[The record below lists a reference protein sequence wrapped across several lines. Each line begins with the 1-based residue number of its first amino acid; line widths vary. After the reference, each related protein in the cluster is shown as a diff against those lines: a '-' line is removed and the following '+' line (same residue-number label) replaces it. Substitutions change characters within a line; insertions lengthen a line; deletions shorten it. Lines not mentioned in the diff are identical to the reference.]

1 VKGDKVRVL
10 LTNDD
15 GVRAAGLLAIRAAL
29 TGWCGSVITV
39 APASDCSGF
48 ARKATF
54 SRPVEVRRLEGGQ
67 HPVYECDGTPADCV
81 RVGLLGGLAAD
92 ASLVVSG
99 VNHGANVADDVV
111 YSGTVGAGLE
121 AAVLGTSAL
130 CLSQQT
136 PASGFSAG
144 SGAGPAGGFSVRDG
158 DEPGGRLPP
167 SQFSL
172 ASRHGGA
179 LARSISTA
187 RLEEPV
193 VLNVNYPAVPARA
206 SPGAQP
212 PVRLTRPGQRVY
224 PRASMRDWDSGAAVQ
239 HLYLFGEADEVPAAD
254 GGPDTD
260 MSAVRAGCIS
270 VTPLSIAVGLD
281 ELTPAMTAL
290 LAPLAGVPGQSGQ
303 VSESRVAGA

>member
-29 TGWCGSVITV
+29 TDWCGSVITV

-54 SRPVEVRRLEGGQ
+54 DRPVEVRRLEGGQ

-99 VNHGANVADDVV
+99 VNHGGNLADDVV

-136 PASGFSAG
+136 P
-144 SGAGPAGGFSVRDG
+144 PGGFPASHAGEPGHG
-158 DEPGGRLPP
+158 DEPGGRLPSSP
-167 SQFSL
+167 FSL

-179 LARSISTA
+179 LARSICAA
-187 RLEEPV
+187 RLAEPV

-206 SPGAQP
+206 SPGAEP

-224 PRASMRDWDSGAAVQ
+224 PRASMRDWDSGPAAQ
-239 HLYLFGEADEVPAAD
+239 HLYLFGEADEIPAAD
-254 GGPDTD
+254 GEPDTD

-270 VTPLSIAVGLD
+270 VTPLSITVGLD
-281 ELTPAMTAL
+281 ELTPAVTAL
-290 LAPLAGVPGQSGQ
+290 LAPLVGVPGRPVQ

>member
-29 TGWCGSVITV
+29 TDWCGSVITV

-99 VNHGANVADDVV
+99 VNHGGNLADDVV

-136 PASGFSAG
+136 P
-144 SGAGPAGGFSVRDG
+144 PGGFPARLG
-158 DEPGGRLPP
+158 DEPDGRPRGF
-167 SQFSL
+167 QFSL
-172 ASRHGGA
+172 ASRHGSA
-179 LARSISTA
+179 LAQSVSAA
-187 RLEEPV
+187 RLTEPV
-193 VLNVNYPAVPARA
+193 VLNVNYPAVPASVR
-206 SPGAQP
+206 PGGQP
-212 PVRLTRPGQRVY
+212 PARLTRPGQRVY
-224 PRASMRDWDSGAAVQ
+224 PRASMRDWDAGAAVQ
-239 HLYLFGEADEVPAAD
+239 HLYLFGDADEVPAAD
-254 GGPDTD
+254 DGPDTD

-281 ELTPAMTAL
+281 DLTPAVTAL
-290 LAPLAGVPGQSGQ
+290 LAPLVGVPGQ
-303 VSESRVAGA
+303 VRESRVAGA